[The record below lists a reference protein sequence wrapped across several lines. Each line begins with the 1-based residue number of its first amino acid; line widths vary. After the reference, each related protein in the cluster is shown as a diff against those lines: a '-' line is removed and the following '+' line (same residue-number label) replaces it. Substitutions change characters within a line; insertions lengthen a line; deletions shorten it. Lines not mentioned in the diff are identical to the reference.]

1 MYLNRYILGIVM
13 SVVVVHMN
21 GELTMETKPSGYKS
35 YGSLQHSWKTLTH
48 DIQLYAKKRGK
59 AGNENKYEFPP
70 PVDAA
75 LYFGNCLLVNPS
87 GDLTPEM
94 WNEFYESIM
103 QFEDIEETEEEEEE
117 IIDGEY
123 SHGYLK
129 DGFVVSDNELE
140 EEPYNLPTV

>member
-1 MYLNRYILGIVM
+1 M
-13 SVVVVHMN
+13 SVVVVHAN
-21 GELTMETKPSGYKS
+21 GDLTMETKPSGYKS
-35 YGSLQHSWKTLTH
+35 YGSLQHTWKTLTH

-59 AGNENKYEFPP
+59 AGSENKYEFPP

-75 LYFGNCLLVNPS
+75 LYFGDCLLVNTS

-94 WNEFYESIM
+94 WNDFYEGVL
-103 QFEDIEETEEEEEE
+103 QFEDIVETDDEEVE
-117 IIDGEY
+117 GEC

-140 EEPYNLPTV
+140 EEPYNLTI

>member
-1 MYLNRYILGIVM
+1 M
-13 SVVVVHMN
+13 SVVVIHTN
-21 GELTMETKPSGYKS
+21 GDITMETKPSGYKS
-35 YGSLQHSWKTLTH
+35 YGSLQYSWKTLTH
-48 DIQLYAKKRGK
+48 DIQLYAKKRGS

-70 PVDAA
+70 PVDST

-87 GDLTPEM
+87 GDLTTEM

-103 QFEDIEETEEEEEE
+103 QFEDIEDTEEEEEE
-117 IIDGEY
+117 IVDGEF

-140 EEPYNLPTV
+140 EEPYLPTV

>member
-1 MYLNRYILGIVM
+1 M
-13 SVVVVHMN
+13 SVVVVHTN
-21 GELTMETKPSGYKS
+21 GDLTMETKPSGYKS
-35 YGSLQHSWKTLTH
+35 YGSLQHTWKTLTH

-59 AGNENKYEFPP
+59 AGSENKYEFPP
-70 PVDAA
+70 PVDSA

-103 QFEDIEETEEEEEE
+103 QFEDIEETEEEEE
-117 IIDGEY
+117 IDGEF

-140 EEPYNLPTV
+140 EEPYLPTV